1 MTKLGL
7 AWRMT
12 RRDFASGEVLVL
24 VASLVLAVAAVTGV
38 GFVTD
43 RTARALAREANMLL
57 GADAVLRD
65 DAPIAPALRERAA
78 VEGIAASASATF
90 PSMLRA
96 GDRFQLVEVRAVE
109 AGYPLRGALEDGTA
123 VAIPIG
129 PPAPGEAWIGAR
141 LAQQWQLRAGDRVK
155 LGSSELVVARI
166 VTREPDAAFD
176 YFDVAPRVFV
186 NLADLPATGLV
197 QEGSRIGYRLAV
209 AGEPAAVARWV
220 AAAKAGLGAGTRLET
235 IEDARP
241 ELRRALARADRFL
254 GLAALASAIL
264 AAIAIAMA
272 ARRHAARHL
281 DSAAVLRCLGASA
294 RDLLVLTLAEL
305 GLLLAG
311 ASLAGIA
318 LAWLLQAGLAGW
330 LSGMLGTELPA
341 PSWRPAIEGFGVALV
356 LLAGFALGPVLRIR
370 RTPTLRVLRRELE
383 PAEPRAALTLL
394 AGLAALGG
402 LLAWR
407 ANDATLAAA
416 VLGAIAATAAVLACV
431 AWLLLG
437 ALRGF
442 AQRVP
447 AGLRLGLVAAT
458 RRRAQSIAQ
467 VVALGLGLMALTL
480 LTLVRTDLLSR
491 WREETLRDVPDRFL
505 VNVQPDQVER
515 MKALLVGA
523 GVAAPELH
531 PMIRGRL
538 ADVNGVRP
546 RDARREE
553 GRPSRL
559 AEREFNLSAASALRE
574 DNTIVA
580 GAFPSAVPSW
590 SVEARFAAT
599 LGWKLGDRLAFDV
612 AGRRVE
618 APIGSLRTVEWE
630 SFRPNFFVLGPP
642 ELLVGLPAS
651 YIGSFRAPAQ
661 GDAALA
667 RLVGEFPN
675 VSVIDVGRIVQQIT
689 RIAEQV
695 SRAVEYVFVFTLAAG
710 VLVLLASVLASQD
723 ERLREAA
730 VLRAI
735 GARRRQLVVAQLAEF
750 GTLGLVSG
758 VIGAGA
764 AAAVSLV
771 LATQVFEMPAR
782 LDWLVVSGALALGV
796 TLVVAFGSVAT
807 RRVLRAPPAESL
819 RTLAG

>member
-1 MTKLGL
+1 MNQLKL

-12 RRDFASGEVLVL
+12 RRDLASGEVLVL
-24 VASLVLAVAAVTGV
+24 VASLVLAVAAITGV

-43 RTARALAREANMLL
+43 RTASALAREANQLL

-65 DAPIAPALRERAA
+65 DEPIAPALRERA
-78 VEGIAASASATF
+78 VQEGIVASASATF
-90 PSMLRA
+90 PSMLRS
-96 GDRFQLVEVRAVE
+96 GTRFKLVEVRAVE
-109 AGYPLRGALEDGTA
+109 AGFPLRGALEQDEG
-123 VAIPIG
+123 VPIPNG
-129 PPAPGEAWIGAR
+129 PPARSEAWVGER
-141 LAQQWQLRAGDRVK
+141 LAQAWALRIGDRVK
-155 LGSSELVVARI
+155 LGASELAIARI

-186 NLADLPATGLV
+186 NLGDLAATGLV
-197 QEGSRIGYRLAV
+197 QEGSRIGYRLGV
-209 AGEPAAVARWV
+209 AGEPAGVARWI
-220 AAAKAGLGAGTRLET
+220 AAAKAGLGKGTRLET
-235 IEDARP
+235 IADARP

-281 DSAAVLRCLGASA
+281 DSAAVLRCLGATG
-294 RDLLVLTLAEL
+294 RDLLVLTLTEL

-311 ASLAGIA
+311 ASIVGIGIA
-318 LAWLLQAGLAGW
+318 WGIQAGLGGW
-330 LSGMLGTELPA
+330 LSGLLGTELPA
-341 PSWRPAIEGFGVALV
+341 PSWRPAFEGFGVALV

-383 PAEPRAALTLL
+383 PAEPRALLTLL

-407 ANDATLAAA
+407 ANDATLALA
-416 VLGAIAATAAVLACV
+416 VLGGIVATAAVLGLA
-431 AWLLLG
+431 AWALLG
-437 ALRGF
+437 AIRKF
-442 AQRVP
+442 SRRAP
-447 AGLRLGLVAAT
+447 AGIRLGLVAAT
-458 RRRAQSIAQ
+458 RRRAQSTAQ

-480 LTLVRTDLLSR
+480 LTLVRTDLLAR
-491 WREETLRDVPDRFL
+491 WREDSLRDVPDRFL
-505 VNVQPDQVER
+505 VNVQPEQVETIR
-515 MKALLVGA
+515 AQLGII
-523 GVAAPELH
+523 GVEAPQLF

-546 RDARREE
+546 RAAKHAEDRA
-553 GRPSRL
+553 SRL
-559 AEREFNLSAASALRE
+559 AEREFNLSAASALGD
-574 DNTIVA
+574 DNTVVE
-580 GAFPSAVPSW
+580 GRFPAPVPSW
-590 SVEARFAAT
+590 SVEARFAAA
-599 LGWKLGDRLAFDV
+599 LGWKVGDRVAFDV

-618 APIGSLRTVEWE
+618 APIGSLRTIEWE

-642 ELLVGLPAS
+642 ELVVGLPAS
-651 YIGSFRAPAQ
+651 YIGSFRAPPR
-661 GDAALA
+661 GDAALSPVLA
-667 RLVGEFPN
+667 QFPN
-675 VSVIDVGRIVQQIT
+675 VTVIDVGRIVGQIT

-695 SRAVEYVFVFTLAAG
+695 SRAVEYVFLFTLAAG

-730 VLRAI
+730 VLRAL
-735 GARRRQLVVAQLAEF
+735 GARRRILVIAQLAEF
-750 GTLGLVSG
+750 GTLGFVSG
-758 VIGAGA
+758 AIGAGA
-764 AAAVSLV
+764 AAAVSVV

-782 LDWLVVSGALALGV
+782 LNWLVVLGALAIGV
-796 TLVVAFGSVAT
+796 LLVVSFGSVAT